1 MGLEVGRR
9 DAGGRRMLSQINVT
23 PFVDVMLV
31 LLIMFMVTVPMMQSG
46 VEVNLPEVAD
56 APTLDQVQDP
66 LVVSVTRGGEIS
78 IGQVL
83 VESPEQL
90 LPVLRQVMVGRETQ
104 EVFLEADR
112 DVPYGRVV
120 QVMAAIRGAGIEKL
134 GMIAQPPEEP
144 ASRRR

>member
-46 VEVNLPEVAD
+46 VDVNLPEVAD

-66 LVVSVTRGGEIS
+66 LVVSVTRTGEIA
-78 IGQVL
+78 IGTVA
-83 VESPEQL
+83 VDNPEQL
-90 LPVLRQVMVGRETQ
+90 MPVLRQVLAGRDTQ

-144 ASRRR
+144 APRRR

>member
-1 MGLEVGRR
+1 
-9 DAGGRRMLSQINVT
+9 MLSQINVT

-46 VEVNLPEVAD
+46 VDVNLPEVAD

-66 LVVSVTRGGEIS
+66 LVVSVTRTGEIA
-78 IGQVL
+78 IGTVA
-83 VESPEQL
+83 VDNPEQL
-90 LPVLRQVMVGRETQ
+90 MPVLRQVLAGRDTQ

-144 ASRRR
+144 APRRR

>member
-1 MGLEVGRR
+1 MEVGRR